1 MVLEDSSHNAAA
13 RLHTLFMRTPAS
25 ASRTRG
31 VLWRSSAPFA
41 GPDWRDRAHVLLI
54 STLGFGLLVALPLL
68 LRRELR
74 VRRTSEEAGDAPA
87 T

>member
-1 MVLEDSSHNAAA
+1 
-13 RLHTLFMRTPAS
+13 MRTPAS

-31 VLWRSSAPFA
+31 VLWRSLAPFA
-41 GPDWRDRAHVLLI
+41 GPDWRDRAHALLI

-74 VRRTSEEAGDAPA
+74 ARRTSEEAGDAPA